1 MDSLSAIAKL
11 PLFAGVDASAALRD
25 LNAREGNY
33 AAGETLLRAG
43 EQCESVGILLSGG
56 ADVVREDA
64 GGNPVL
70 VAHLSAGELF
80 AEAFAF
86 SGAPLAVSV
95 RAAEDSRVL
104 WLSAERIAVSPRYP
118 RLAANALRL
127 FARKNLFLTERIE
140 HLTRHTLAEKVLSY
154 LYSLA
159 RSQGRPLVSVPF
171 GRQGMADYLG
181 CDRSALCAVLA
192 KLKKEGKLDYHKNIF
207 RIL

>member
-11 PLFAGVDASAALRD
+11 PLFAGVDAFAALRE
-25 LNAREGNY
+25 LNAREGSY

-43 EQCESVGILLSGG
+43 ERCESVGILLSGG

-207 RIL
+207 HIL

>member
-11 PLFAGVDASAALRD
+11 PLFAGIDASAALRG

-43 EQCESVGILLSGG
+43 ERCESVGILLSGG

-70 VAHLSAGELF
+70 VAHLSAGDLF

-159 RSQGRPLVSVPF
+159 RAQGRPLVSVPF

>member
-11 PLFAGVDASAALRD
+11 PLFAGVDAFAALRE
-25 LNAREGNY
+25 LNAREGSY

-43 EQCESVGILLSGG
+43 ERCESVGILLSGG